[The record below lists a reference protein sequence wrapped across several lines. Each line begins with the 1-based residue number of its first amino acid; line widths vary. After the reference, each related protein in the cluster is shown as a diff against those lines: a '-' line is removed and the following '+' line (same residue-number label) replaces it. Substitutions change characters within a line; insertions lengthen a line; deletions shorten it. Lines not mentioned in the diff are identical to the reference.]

1 MRITNIEK
9 FRNELYE
16 AIRDTCEWTV
26 DTPSAIFKSGVEYKD
41 SMKEY
46 NHSAIIDGTPR
57 TISLACP
64 MQIEMT
70 CPMQGEL
77 YITVDKDAVS
87 FWKSEDGCFDF
98 DGYIEF
104 ELYRNKMSFI
114 AALVLRIANKLEK

>member
-1 MRITNIEK
+1 MKITNVEK

-16 AIRDTCEWTV
+16 AIRDTCEWTI
-26 DTPSAIFKSGVEYKD
+26 DTPSAIFKSDVGFKG

-46 NHSAIIDGTPR
+46 NHSAIVDDKPQVV
-57 TISLACP
+57 SLARP
-64 MQIEMT
+64 MKIE
-70 CPMQGEL
+70 GGAL
-77 YITVDKDAVS
+77 YITVDEDAVS
-87 FWKSEDGCFDF
+87 FWKSENGCFEF